1 MKISNALVAASVV
14 AVLFLAGSAARIAAD
29 EAPAAAAEPQATV
42 AKAQGLGDPGQ
53 LLEVAIE
60 SGRSVDGAFTLDGQ
74 DARQQ
79 LVVTGKYS
87 SGQLR
92 DLTGTASYEVVPP
105 GVISIDSTGLVV
117 PLADGSA
124 KITANAAAGPTGS
137 ITAVVAHFGNE
148 PPVNFP
154 NQIVPIFTK
163 LGCNSGGCHGKAS
176 GQNGFKLSLLGFE
189 PTEDYEHLV
198 KEGRGRRLFPAAPD
212 RSLLLTKPV
221 GLMPHGGGTRLEVDS
236 HAYRLMRRWI
246 LQGMPYGSDADPK
259 VASIEVIPPERT
271 MSAASQQQLIVIA
284 HYTNGATE
292 DVTRTATF
300 EPNSPE
306 MAETSVTGL
315 VKTLDLAG
323 DVAVMAR
330 YQGQV
335 GVFRA
340 SIPLGAPVESTP
352 PPKNFVDELVFNK
365 LKTLGVPPSKVC
377 DDATFV
383 RRAAIDIAGRLPTP
397 EETEKFLADTNPNKR
412 EAWIDS
418 LLASTAYAD
427 FFANKWN
434 AILRNK
440 RRTEADARGTRVFH
454 DWVRDS
460 LHANL
465 PFDQFARQLLTATGE
480 IGRNPPVAWYREVN
494 EVNEQVEDT
503 AQLFLGLRI
512 QCARCHH
519 HPFEKWSQQD
529 YYGFAAF
536 FSRLQRKPG
545 AQVSE
550 ERVVFSRGAATATN
564 PKTQQA
570 VPPTGLGAQPA
581 VLTPDD
587 DPRVA
592 LVDWMTAP
600 DNPFFARALVNR
612 YWKHFFSRGL
622 VDPEDDMRVTNP
634 ATNQELL
641 AALSKHFIDSKF
653 DLKNLVRTICTSQAY
668 QLDSLPNDYNVND
681 KQNYSRYY
689 PKRLPAEVLL
699 DAIDAVT
706 SSKSNFGGVPQGVRA
721 VQLPDNGFN
730 SYFLTVFGRPESA
743 SACECERSSEA
754 NLAQSL
760 HLLNSSEVQGKLSAG
775 EGRAALLA
783 GDKER
788 SREAKV
794 REIYLRVY
802 SREPA
807 ADEAAVAL
815 EHLSKAKDEKSAYE
829 DILWALVNTKEFL
842 FNH

>member
-1 MKISNALVAASVV
+1 MAPTSQ
-14 AVLFLAGSAARIAAD
+14 AAD
-29 EAPAAAAEPQATV
+29 AAAAETAAATP
-42 AKAQGLGDPGQ
+42 KAAGLGDPGTLQ
-53 LLEVAIE
+53 SVDVQ
-60 SGRSVDGAFTLDGQ
+60 SGRNVDGGFTLDGQ

-79 LVVTGKYS
+79 LLVTGQYA
-87 SGQLR
+87 SGQVR
-92 DLTGTASYEVVPP
+92 DLTASIAYEVAPA
-105 GVISIDSTGLVV
+105 GVVSVDSTGYVV
-117 PLADGSA
+117 PLADGTA
-124 KITANAAAGPTGS
+124 TITVKSEAGPAGS
-137 ITAVVAHFGNE
+137 IQAHVVHFGND
-148 PPVNFP
+148 PAVNFP

-176 GQNGFKLSLLGFE
+176 GQNGFRLSLLGFE
-189 PTEDYEHLV
+189 PKEDYEHLV

-212 RSLLLTKPV
+212 KSLLLLKPV
-221 GLMPHGGGTRLEVDS
+221 GTVPHGGGTRMEVDS
-236 HAYRLMRRWI
+236 HGYRLMRRWI
-246 LQGMPYGSDADPK
+246 LQGMPYGNDNDPT
-259 VASIEVIPPERT
+259 VARIEVIPAERT
-271 MSAASQQQLIVIA
+271 MAAKSQQQLLVIA
-284 HYTNGATE
+284 HYSNGTTE

-300 EPNSPE
+300 EPNAPE
-306 MAETSVTGL
+306 MAESTITGL

-352 PPKNFVDELVFNK
+352 PPANFIDELVFKK
-365 LKTLGVPPSKVC
+365 LKTLGVPPSQVC
-377 DDATFV
+377 DDATFI
-383 RRAAIDIAGRLPTP
+383 RRAAVDIAGRLPTP
-397 EETEKFLADTNPNKR
+397 EEAQSFLADTNPQKR
-412 EAWIDS
+412 AAWIDS
-418 LLASTAYAD
+418 LLASTDYAD
-427 FFANKWN
+427 YFANKWN
-434 AILRNK
+434 SILRNK
-440 RRTEADARGTRVFH
+440 RQQESYARGTRIFH
-454 DWVRDS
+454 DWIRDS
-460 LHANL
+460 LNDNL

-480 IGRNPPVAWYREVN
+480 IGRNPPVTWYREVN
-494 EVNEQVEDT
+494 DVNEQVEDT

-536 FSRLQRKPG
+536 FSRIARKPG
-545 AQVSE
+545 ADVGE
-550 ERVVFSRGAATATN
+550 ERIVYNRGTPSATN
-564 PKTQQA
+564 PKTNQA
-570 VPPTGLGAQPA
+570 VPPAGLGAAPA
-581 VLTPDD
+581 PISTEE
-587 DPRVA
+587 DPRHA
-592 LVDWMTAP
+592 LVDWMTAK

-641 AALSKHFIDSKF
+641 DALSKHFVESGF
-653 DLKNLVRTICTSQAY
+653 DMKNLIRTICTSQTY
-668 QLDSLPNDYNVND
+668 QLASLPNEYNASD

-706 SSKSNFGGVPQGVRA
+706 GSKTSFGGLPQRVRA
-721 VQLPDNGFN
+721 VQLPDNGFA
-730 SYFLTVFGRPESA
+730 SYFLTVFGRPESS

-775 EGRAALLA
+775 DGLAAKLA
-783 GDKER
+783 GVKER
-788 SREAKV
+788 AREDKI

-802 SREPA
+802 SREPLP
-807 ADEAAVAL
+807 DEAAVAL
-815 EHLSKAKDEKSAYE
+815 AHLNKAKDEKLAFE

>member
-1 MKISNALVAASVV
+1 MTSWIT
-14 AVLFLAGSAARIAAD
+14 RIAAVTIFSFAVGSATAAD
-29 EAPAAAAEPQATV
+29 SPPPSAAP
-42 AKAQGLGDPGQ
+42 KAPGLGDPGQ
-53 LLEVAIE
+53 LLEVQIDT
-60 SGRSVDGAFTLDGQ
+60 GRTLDGGFVLDGQ
-74 DARQQ
+74 DSRQQ
-79 LVVTGKYS
+79 LVVSGKFS

-92 DLTGTASYEVVPP
+92 DLTGAVTYEAAPEGIVTVEK
-105 GVISIDSTGLVV
+105 SGLVI
-117 PLADGSA
+117 PRADGMA
-124 KITANAAAGPTGS
+124 TITARTAQGPAGTMKV
-137 ITAVVAHFGNE
+137 AVVHFDND
-148 PPVNFP
+148 PLVNFP

-198 KEGRGRRLFPAAPD
+198 KEGRGRRLFPASPD
-212 RSLLLTKPV
+212 KSLLLLKPI
-221 GLMPHGGGTRLEVDS
+221 GESPHGGGTRLEADS
-236 HAYRLMRRWI
+236 HSYRLMRRWI
-246 LQGMPYGSDADPK
+246 LQGMPYGNDSDPT
-259 VASIEVIPPERT
+259 VARIEVFPTERT
-271 MSAASQQQLIVIA
+271 MPQNGQQQLLVIA

-292 DVTRTATF
+292 DVTGTVKF

-306 MAETSVTGL
+306 MAEVSVSGL
-315 VKTLDLAG
+315 VKTLDLTG

-340 SIPLGAPVESTP
+340 SVPLGVPVESTP
-352 PPKNFVDELVFNK
+352 PPKNFVDELVFKK
-365 LKTLGVPPSKVC
+365 LKTLGVPPSAVC
-377 DDATFV
+377 DDSTFL
-383 RRAAIDIAGRLPTP
+383 RRSAIDIAGRLPTP
-397 EETEKFLADTNPNKR
+397 EETQRFLSDTNPAKR
-412 EAWIDS
+412 EAWIDT
-418 LLASTAYAD
+418 LLASTDYAD
-427 FFANKWN
+427 YFASKWN

-440 RRTEADARGTRVFH
+440 RRNETYARGTRIFH
-454 DWVRDS
+454 DWIRDS
-460 LHANL
+460 LHTNV
-465 PFDQFARQLLTATGE
+465 PFDQIARQLLTATGE
-480 IGRNPPVAWYREVN
+480 IGQNPPVAWYREVKDA
-494 EVNEQVEDT
+494 NEQVEDT

-536 FSRLQRKPG
+536 FSRMQRKPG
-545 AQVSE
+545 AQFGE
-550 ERVVFSRGAATATN
+550 ERIVHSRGAAAATN
-564 PKTQQA
+564 PKTQKA
-570 VPPTGLGAQPA
+570 VAPAGLGAAPA
-581 VLTPDD
+581 VVSTDE
-587 DPRVA
+587 DPRQK

-600 DNPFFARALVNR
+600 DNKFFAPALVNR

-634 ATNQELL
+634 STNQELL
-641 AALSKHFIDSKF
+641 DALAKHFIDSKF
-653 DLKNLVRTICTSQAY
+653 DLKMLVRTICNSQVY
-668 QLDSLPNDYNVND
+668 QLASTPNDFNAND

-706 SSKSNFGGVPQGVRA
+706 ESKTGFNGVPQSVRA
-721 VQLPDNGFN
+721 VQLPDSGFN
-730 SYFLTVFGRPESA
+730 SYFLTVFGRPEST

-775 EGRAALLA
+775 SGRAALLA
-783 GDKER
+783 ADKAHTPQE
-788 SREAKV
+788 KI

-802 SREPA
+802 SREPLP
-807 ADEAAVAL
+807 DEAAVAIA
-815 EHLSKAKDEKSAYE
+815 HLSKAKDEKLAFE